1 MGRERKLASPV
12 NTAAM
17 GVVAIAPI
25 TSREPVPELPK
36 SSSALGAFQFPTP
49 VPRTRQRPGPSGVSS
64 APNPRKAPAVEWTS
78 PDSKRPEMRVSPS
91 ASAPRIRAR
100 WEMDL
105 SPGTWAVPRRG
116 PDRWAVSGAGLA
128 LSIRGFKRPLQ
139 AGQPV
144 ANAPLQQPL
153 LHGKIILVKAD
164 LGTKRACPSCNA
176 RFYDLA
182 KRPIEC
188 PKCGFSYEPEALFKQ
203 RRSRAPEPAAGVV
216 PAAEVEDEEEEE
228 EDEDNESESEEE
240 EEEAEVVQEAPLNVA
255 ATGEEEDEEA
265 EEEEAEA
272 ESGMSVVDAD
282 EAEDIEDIEVE
293 DDEDEEDDDLLG
305 EVEDEEDDVSGII
318 DPGISKDE
326 S

>member
-1 MGRERKLASPV
+1 
-12 NTAAM
+12 
-17 GVVAIAPI
+17 
-25 TSREPVPELPK
+25 
-36 SSSALGAFQFPTP
+36 
-49 VPRTRQRPGPSGVSS
+49 
-64 APNPRKAPAVEWTS
+64 
-78 PDSKRPEMRVSPS
+78 
-91 ASAPRIRAR
+91 
-100 WEMDL
+100 
-105 SPGTWAVPRRG
+105 
-116 PDRWAVSGAGLA
+116 
-128 LSIRGFKRPLQ
+128 
-139 AGQPV
+139 V
-144 ANAPLQQPL
+144 ANAPLRQPL

-203 RRSRAPEPAAGVV
+203 RRSRAVETAEASVVHAADT
-216 PAAEVEDEEEEE
+216 EDEEEDD

-240 EEEAEVVQEAPLNVA
+240 EEEAETVQETPLNVA
-255 ATGEEEDEEA
+255 ATGEDEDEDV

-272 ESGMSVVDAD
+272 ESGMTVVDAD
-282 EAEDIEDIEVE
+282 EAEGIEDIEVE

-305 EVEDEEDDVSGII
+305 EVEDEEEDVSGII